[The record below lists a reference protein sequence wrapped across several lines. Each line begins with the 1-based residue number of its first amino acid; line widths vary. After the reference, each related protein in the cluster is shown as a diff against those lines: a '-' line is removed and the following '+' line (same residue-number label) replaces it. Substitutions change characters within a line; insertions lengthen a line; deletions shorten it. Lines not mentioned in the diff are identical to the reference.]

1 MPLTPLQSSILAL
14 LARHRSA
21 ESFLAGGTPI
31 NREGPRY
38 SADIDIFHDR
48 EERVAAAADADVK
61 ILEAAGFG
69 IEWQRRQPAL
79 IAVVVRRG
87 GESTRLEWLADSDF
101 RYFPP
106 IPDPEFGFVLHVAD
120 LAVNKIMAAAGR
132 REARDVVDLLTLHER
147 SLSIGATAWAAVSV
161 APGFT
166 PEGLLAEVRRNARHP
181 EADFRQLATDKPIDA
196 ADVAR
201 RLAAALDR
209 AEEFVQAMPCDR
221 AGRLFLSN
229 SGPIEPDPARLAE
242 YVEHFPARH
251 GHWPT
256 SPEIT
261 AAMVAHH
268 LAKDPHDPSP

>member
-1 MPLTPLQSSILAL
+1 MPLTPLQSSILTL

-48 EERVAAAADADVK
+48 EERVVVAAEADVK
-61 ILEAAGFG
+61 VLEEAGFRV
-69 IEWQRRQPAL
+69 EWQRRLP
-79 IAVVVRRG
+79 AVVAVIVRQG

-106 IPDPEFGFVLHVAD
+106 IPDLQFGFVLHMAD

-166 PEGLLAEVRRNARHP
+166 PEGLLAEVRRNARYP
-181 EADFRQLATDKPIDA
+181 EADFRQLAADRPIDA
-196 ADVAR
+196 ADIAR

-209 AEEFVQAMPCDR
+209 GEKFARAMPSER

-229 SGPIEPDPARLAE
+229 GTPVEPDPRRLTD
-242 YVEHFPARH
+242 YVEHRPARH

-261 AAMVAHH
+261 SAMMAHH
-268 LAKDPHDPSP
+268 LSKTPHDPSP